1 VTGASSTVGLRH
13 IQIRGFRSARQV
25 AFSPR
30 NLCALVGEAQAGK
43 STLLAAIR
51 AVLDPEAAPLAAGDV
66 TAGETHLT
74 IRAELASG
82 ATVTL
87 EGPPPEGI
95 ATANGTAPPVL
106 FLPATERAGQV
117 MAPTGTGPPLTG
129 AMAIFREVLAGRTVG
144 EGDSS
149 TTSPALGLVEAVERC
164 CEARSG
170 GLILLIEEPE
180 MYLRPQA
187 QRYLYRL
194 LRELTLHGNQVIYS
208 THSPA
213 FLNVARLDELTF
225 VSRGPGDG
233 TTVLQPEPVPAED
246 EFRLLSEFDAERS
259 EVFLAQAAVLV
270 EGSTEKYALP
280 FVFQALGYDVNRSGI
295 TIVECGGKAGIPL
308 IARICNTVGI
318 PFVVVHDRD
327 APRGAQP
334 NPAERQLNSLIAQVA
349 GKHRTVVL
357 VPDFEAVAGIR
368 GHTHKPERAWQRFTS
383 LAPEAMPR
391 QLTRAAELAVALAQG
406 GLDLSRQTTNPA

>member
-1 VTGASSTVGLRH
+1 VTAASSTVGLRH
-13 IQIRGFRSARQV
+13 IEIRGFRSARDV

-30 NLCALVGEAQAGK
+30 RLCALVGEAQAGK

-51 AVLDPEAAPLAAGDV
+51 AVLDPEAAPLTAGDL
-66 TAGETHLT
+66 TAGETRLA

-82 ATVTL
+82 ATLTL
-87 EGPPPEGI
+87 DGPPTKVT
-95 ATANGTAPPVL
+95 TADGTAPSVL

-117 MAPTGTGPPLTG
+117 VAASGTAPRGAG
-129 AMAIFREVLAGRTVG
+129 AMAIFREVLAGHAAG
-144 EGDSS
+144 EGDRS

-164 CEARSG
+164 CKARTG
-170 GLILLIEEPE
+170 GFVLLIEEPE

-194 LRELTLHGNQVIYS
+194 LRELSLVGNQVIYS

-225 VSRGPGDG
+225 VTRGPGNG
-233 TTVLQPEPVPAED
+233 TTVLQPEPLPTED

-270 EGSTEKYALP
+270 EGTTEKYALP

-308 IARICNTVGI
+308 IARICRTVGV

-327 APRGAQP
+327 APKGRQP
-334 NPAERQLNSLIAQVA
+334 NPAERQLNGLIAQVA
-349 GKHRTVVL
+349 GRDHTIVL

-368 GHTHKPERAWQRFTS
+368 GHTHKPQRAWQRFTS
-383 LAPEAMPR
+383 LDPEAMPR

-406 GLDLSRQTTNPA
+406 QRLGEARRTTPS